1 MNIQSYP
8 EEPFK
13 DVMEEMFIFSQMD
26 RENFLTTISFFA
38 EQCYD
43 MGKKQELKEMDELEG
58 YFNWRA
64 IETDKYF
71 KIYFSY
77 FHSEDL
83 LISVNGYE
91 ELTREEYI
99 DSYGNENEEDC
110 DCNKSINF
118 NNELNKNIE

>member
-1 MNIQSYP
+1 MNIKSYP

-13 DVMEEMFIFSQMD
+13 DALDEMFVSSDAD

-38 EQCYD
+38 EQCYE
-43 MGKKQELKEMDELEG
+43 MGNKQNLEPMAELEG

-64 IETDKYF
+64 VESDKYF
-71 KIYFSY
+71 KVYFSY

-91 ELTREEYI
+91 DLTREEYI
-99 DSYGNENEEDC
+99 DSYGNENEEEDC
-110 DCNKSINF
+110 DCNKPINF
-118 NNELNKNIE
+118 NNELNNIE